1 MMREAEVQAAF
12 VRHLLERGWDPTVD
26 GPDRVDVRA
35 RRGAERMVAE
45 VKGDTSDPGTDVD
58 TLVGQLLRRIDPDT
72 DERYVLVVTERLLAK
87 VQRIDAQVLARLGI
101 EVAVVDDL
109 GGVRWV

>member
-1 MMREAEVQAAF
+1 MRESEVQAGF

-26 GPDRVDVRA
+26 GADHVDVRA
-35 RRGAERMVAE
+35 RRGAERLVAE
-45 VKGDTSDPGTDVD
+45 VKGDTSDPGTDTD
-58 TLVGQLLRRIDPDT
+58 ILVGQLLRRIDPDV

-87 VQRIDAQVLARLGI
+87 VQRIDDRVLARLGI

-109 GGVRWV
+109 GGIRWV

>member
-1 MMREAEVQAAF
+1 MREAEVQAAF
-12 VRHLLERGWDPTVD
+12 VAHLLERGWDPTVD
-26 GPDRVDVRA
+26 GADHVDVRA
-35 RRGAERMVAE
+35 RRGAELLVAE
-45 VKGDTSDPGTDVD
+45 VKGDTGSPGTDVD
-58 TLVGQLLRRIDPDT
+58 TLVGQLLRRIDPEV

-87 VQRIDAQVLARLGI
+87 VQRIDDRVLERLGI

>member
-1 MMREAEVQAAF
+1 MREAEVQAAF

-26 GPDRVDVRA
+26 GSDHVDVSA
-35 RRGAERMVAE
+35 RRGAEHLVAE
-45 VKGDTSDPGTDVD
+45 VKGDTGSPGTDVD

-87 VQRIDAQVLARLGI
+87 VQRIAGRVLARLGI